1 MGFGLNKLGVHALC
15 WVGGWSE
22 TEARKAIEGTA
33 RVGYDLIEIPALDPD
48 KIDAAMTARL
58 LEEYGLAATISLG
71 LGPDT
76 DTTSGEPDKVAR
88 GEALLMK
95 VVSIARDIGA
105 THICG
110 VLSSAMT
117 KYYRP
122 ATAAGLEQSVGVLRR
137 VAEKAAASDIEVGL
151 EIVNRYESNLANTAA
166 QGVALCDMVGGANV
180 KVHLDTYHMNIEEAD
195 AARAIVETGDRLG
208 YFHLGDSHRGYLG
221 SGSIDFGPI
230 FRALAQIDFGGPL
243 VFESF
248 SSEVVDPTLSNVL
261 GIWRNL
267 WSDGE
272 DLVTHARDFTLAQM
286 KSGARTDALSAAK
299 QPKGVIQD
307 G

>member
-1 MGFGLNKLGVHALC
+1 MGFGQNRLGVHALC
-15 WVGGWSE
+15 WVGGWTE
-22 TEARKAIEGTA
+22 PEARKAIEGTA
-33 RVGYDLIEIPALDPD
+33 RLGYDLIEIPALDPD
-48 KIDAAMTARL
+48 KIDAGSTARL
-58 LEEYGLAATISLG
+58 LEDYGLAATISLG

-76 DTTSGEPDKVAR
+76 DISSGDPDKVAR
-88 GEALLMK
+88 GEALLMN
-95 VVSIARDIGA
+95 VVGIARDIGA

-117 KYYRP
+117 KYHEP
-122 ATAAGLEQSVGVLRR
+122 ATARGLEDSAGVLRR
-137 VAEKAAASDIEVGL
+137 VAEAAAASGIEIGL
-151 EIVNRYESNLANTAA
+151 EIVNRYETNLANTAA
-166 QGVALCDMVGGANV
+166 QGVALCEMVGGANV
-180 KVHLDTYHMNIEEAD
+180 RVHLDTYHMNIEEAD

-208 YFHLGDSHRGYLG
+208 YFHLGESHRGYLG
-221 SGSIDFGPI
+221 SGSIDFDAV
-230 FRALAQIDFGGPL
+230 FRALAQIDYGGPL

-272 DLVTHARDFTLAQM
+272 DLVAHARAFTLAHV
-286 KSGARTDALSAAK
+286 KSAARTDLLSAAK
-299 QPKGVIQD
+299 QPKGVIQH